1 MSDEWAAAPP
11 PKPPRKWP
19 RRLLWTFCGL
29 ILFMVVAYFV
39 VTSHFFLESFILP
52 RVNDALHATVT
63 VDDSS
68 ISPFFHVTLENVKVK
83 TTAMEDP
90 LLTAKE
96 IHAHYSLIDILG
108 GNINV
113 DDVTI
118 DSPVIQVVQYADGSR
133 NIDRMVNAMSSGK
146 SSSSTPSKPGP
157 PPRLD
162 VQNLLLTN
170 ATVRFVRNSPDGTRE
185 VAEVAN
191 VVFKSGNLRNG
202 GTAKFNFGT
211 DIKLD
216 KTPGQ
221 VRSNTPSSLLL
232 AKVGANFEC
241 GFSPDL
247 QPVSLIGGAWVDV
260 LQAPD
265 AYKQLAG
272 LHAGLDCTLTP
283 SELTQLSFSLLRNSK
298 PLGQLNL
305 SGPLDI
311 ANRQGKVKLDLSG
324 IDRQVLN
331 VLGAALGLDFGSTT
345 ISSHEDIEL
354 SNAAQFINVA
364 GQFKANKLSI
374 ARGDAKSKPVDLQL
388 DYKVAVNLAD
398 QTALISAFT
407 LTGTQDQ
414 SPLIRGALTR
424 PMKLSFA
431 NASVPDDSAF
441 DLVVTN
447 LNLADWSAFIGDYAG
462 IAGLHLNIAEQQGG
476 KHLKLDLTAGTTGLS
491 ANFAGRKLEQSDLAV
506 AVHGGMDDF
515 NKVQLDEYN
524 IRLLRQNQPVVA
536 LSGTGSYEL
545 KAKNASLDTKL
556 DASLADLAALLAL
569 PDLKASSGAVK
580 LTARVV
586 QSNLTPNNTNNPIL
600 DQSVGGSVLL
610 DNFTGQYSADRF
622 ERYGGN
628 IDFDVE
634 KKDQA
639 VDIRKLVGALNQ
651 EGRAAGSF
659 AISGNYNVAN
669 QRGEAHASV
678 LDLNQNALQPFLA
691 PLLGDMTLTSANIN
705 VNATAAFDAKGESSL
720 RGDLKLAD
728 FLVSDPAGQLP
739 KVPLTAEMRVNAA
752 MRDSVAKIG
761 EFSGRIDQGDQ
772 PGGSFDVNGSYDLQR
787 QSGQVTLKVTDVN
800 QNALRPLLAS
810 RLGDQTL
817 KSISISAATTASYD
831 AKGDSTVTGEV
842 HLSNFLL
849 VGAGSLPPKAPLST
863 DVNLDVLLREGAAEI
878 RNLTANVAL
887 GDAPGG
893 GIALSGKYD
902 LTKQSG
908 HAAFKITDLNQNALA
923 PFLGSALGG
932 KTLTSV
938 SINADATA
946 AYDAGGESAVKGQF
960 GITNLLITDPE
971 GKLPKTPL
979 SLGLQL
985 DAGMTAK
992 VLRLGQLQLTWYN
1005 QAGRTQ
1011 ILLGGKVDMTKPDAI
1026 AGDLQIS
1033 SDAIELTPLY
1043 DLMSSPAKTSTTK
1056 TAASPRPTTTPV
1068 IAGNSADTE
1077 PAPVKLPFQQFTVD
1091 ATIKQ
1096 LTLHE
1101 VAIRDFHTTLLLDGG
1116 HLNLKPFEFAL
1127 NEAPVSA
1134 TADVNLEV
1142 PGYEYALTFSA
1153 DHVPM
1158 EPVVNTFV
1166 PAEHGHVRGDLIAK
1180 ADIRGAGV
1188 TGRSLKQNL
1197 AGQITVST
1205 DKAEIDVVPKGVS
1218 SFLVPIAFL
1227 LQQPTLTNSPI
1238 VYLNAGIQTGGGI
1251 IKVSQL
1257 DLNSRAFAL
1266 SAQGDI
1272 PIADILSNSPLQ
1284 NIPAHFS
1291 LERSLATQ
1299 LGVAPSSSSTNTDYY
1314 VPLPDFITIVG
1325 TLGKPDAKTSKTAI
1339 AGILLRSRLSG
1350 QTPSMNTP
1358 TLNNPVSTPSLD
1370 TPSVPSVNTP
1380 SVPSTP
1386 SMPSMPSTPSVPSVS
1401 APSITPPSISAPT
1414 LKPF

>member
-11 PKPPRKWP
+11 PRAPRKWP

-29 ILFMVVAYFV
+29 LLFMVVTYFV

-52 RVNDALHATVT
+52 RVSDAIHATVT
-63 VDDSS
+63 VGDSS
-68 ISPFFHVTLENVKVK
+68 ISPFFKVTLDDVKVK
-83 TTAMEDP
+83 TTVMEDP

-96 IHAHYSLIDILG
+96 IHASYSLIDILR

-118 DSPVIQVVQYADGSR
+118 DSPVIQIVQYADGSR
-133 NIDRMVNAMSSGK
+133 NIDRVLKAMSSGK
-146 SSSSTPSKPGP
+146 PSSPSPSKPGP
-157 PPRLD
+157 PPHLD
-162 VQNLLLTN
+162 VKNLLLTN
-170 ATVRFVRNSPDGTRE
+170 ATVRLVRNSMDGTRE

-191 VVFKSGNLRNG
+191 VVFKSGNFRNG

-221 VRSNTPSSLLL
+221 VRPNTPSSLLL

-265 AYKQLAG
+265 AYKELAG

-283 SELTQLSFSLLRNSK
+283 TQLTQLSFSLLRNNK

-311 ANRQGKVKLDLSG
+311 ANRQGRVKLEVSG

-345 ISSHEDIEL
+345 ISSREDIEL
-354 SNAAQFINVA
+354 SNAAQLINVT
-364 GQFKANKLSI
+364 GRFSANKLSV
-374 ARGDAKSKPVDLQL
+374 ARQGAKSKPVDLQL
-388 DYKVAVNLAD
+388 DYKLSLNLAD

-431 NASVPDDSAF
+431 STSVPDDSAF

-462 IAGLHLNIAEQQGG
+462 IVGLHLNVAEQQGG
-476 KHLKLDLTAGTTGLS
+476 RHLKLDLSAAATELS
-491 ANFAGRKLEQSDLAV
+491 ANLAGRKIEQSDLSITV
-506 AVHGGMDDF
+506 RGGMDDF

-524 IRLLRQNQPVVA
+524 IRLLRQNQPVLAV
-536 LSGTGSYEL
+536 SGTGSYEL
-545 KAKNASLDTKL
+545 KAKNASLDTRL
-556 DASLADLAALLAL
+556 DASLADLATLLSL
-569 PDLKASSGAVK
+569 PDLKASSGTVK
-580 LTARVV
+580 LSARVV

-600 DQSVGGSVLL
+600 DQSVSGSVLL
-610 DNFTGQYSADRF
+610 DNFTGQYSANRF
-622 ERYGGN
+622 ERFGGS
-628 IDFDVE
+628 IDFDAE

-639 VDIRKLVGALNQ
+639 VEIRKLVGALNQ
-651 EGRAAGSF
+651 EGRGAGSF
-659 AISGNYNVAN
+659 AVSGNYNVAGR
-669 QRGEAHASV
+669 RGDARASV

-691 PLLGDMTLTSANIN
+691 PLLGDMTLASANIN
-705 VNATAAFDAKGESSL
+705 VNATVAYDAKGESSL
-720 RGDLKLAD
+720 QGDFKLAD

-739 KVPLTAEMRVNAA
+739 KVPLTAEMRVDAA
-752 MRDSVAKIG
+752 MRDNVAKIG

-772 PGGSFDVNGSYDLQR
+772 PGGSFDVSGSYDLQK
-787 QSGQVTLKVTDVN
+787 QSGQVALKVTDVN

-810 RLGDQTL
+810 KLGDQTL
-817 KSISISAATTASYD
+817 KSVSISAATTASYD
-831 AKGDSTVTGEV
+831 ARGDSTLTGEI
-842 HLSNFLL
+842 HLSNFLMT
-849 VGAGSLPPKAPLST
+849 GAGSPPPKAPLST
-863 DVNLDVLLREGAAEI
+863 DVSLDVLLRDRAAEI
-878 RNLTANVAL
+878 RNLTGNIAL
-887 GDAPGG
+887 GGAPGG

-902 LTKQSG
+902 MQKQSG
-908 HAAFKITDLNQNALA
+908 QAAFKITDLNQNALS

-960 GITNLLITDPE
+960 GIANLLVTDPD

-992 VLRLGQLQLTWYN
+992 VLRLGQLQLTWFN
-1005 QAGRTQ
+1005 QAGKTQ

-1043 DLMSSPAKTSTTK
+1043 DLMSSPAKTNATK
-1056 TAASPRPTTTPV
+1056 TTASPR
-1068 IAGNSADTE
+1068 SAPASASASNGADVE

-1096 LTLHE
+1096 LTLRE
-1101 VAIRDFHTTLLLDGG
+1101 VAVRDFHTTLLLDGG
-1116 HLNLKPFEFAL
+1116 HLNLKPFEFTL

-1134 TADVNLEV
+1134 TADVNLEI

-1158 EPVVNTFV
+1158 EPVVNTFA

-1180 ADIRGAGV
+1180 ADIHGAGV

-1197 AGQITVST
+1197 AGQVAVTT
-1205 DKAEIDVVPKGVS
+1205 DKADIELVPKGVS

-1227 LQQPTLTNSPI
+1227 LQMPSLTNSPI
-1238 VYLNAGIQTGGGI
+1238 VYVNANVQTGGGI
-1251 IKVSQL
+1251 IKVSQF

-1266 SAQGDI
+1266 NTQGDI
-1272 PIADILSNSPLQ
+1272 PIADVLTNSPLQ
-1284 NIPAHFS
+1284 NIPVHFS

-1299 LGVAPSSSSTNTDYY
+1299 LGAAPASLSTNADYY
-1314 VPLPDFITIVG
+1314 VPLPDFITVTG
-1325 TLGKPDAKTSKTAI
+1325 TLGKADAKVSKTAI
-1339 AGILLRSRLSG
+1339 AGILLRSRLTG
-1350 QTPSMNTP
+1350 QTPSLNTP
-1358 TLNNPVSTPSLD
+1358 TLNNPVSTPSLN
-1370 TPSVPSVNTP
+1370 TPSMPSVNTP
-1380 SVPSTP
+1380 SMPSAP
-1386 SMPSMPSTPSVPSVS
+1386 SMPSMPSTPSVPSINV
-1401 APSITPPSISAPT
+1401 PT
-1414 LKPF
+1414 IKPF

>member
-11 PKPPRKWP
+11 PRPPRRWP

-29 ILFMVVAYFV
+29 LLFLVVAYFV

-52 RVNDALHATVT
+52 RVSDAIRATVT
-63 VDDSS
+63 VGDSS
-68 ISPFFHVTLENVKVK
+68 ISPFFKVTLDDVKVK
-83 TTAMEDP
+83 TTVMEDP

-96 IHAHYSLIDILG
+96 IHARYSLIDILR

-118 DSPVIQVVQYADGSR
+118 DSPVIQIVQYADGSR
-133 NIDRMVNAMSSGK
+133 NIDRVLKAMSSGK
-146 SSSSTPSKPGP
+146 SSTPSTSSKPGP
-157 PPRLD
+157 PPQLD
-162 VQNLLLTN
+162 VKNLLLTN
-170 ATVRFVRNSPDGTRE
+170 ATVRLVRNSMDGTRE

-247 QPVSLIGGAWVDV
+247 QPVSLIGGAWADV

-265 AYKQLAG
+265 AYKQLTG

-283 SELTQLSFSLLRNSK
+283 TQLTQLSFSLLRSNK
-298 PLGQLNL
+298 PLAQLNL

-311 ANRQGKVKLDLSG
+311 ASRQGRVKLDLSG

-345 ISSHEDIEL
+345 ISSREDIEL
-354 SNAAQFINVA
+354 SNAAQFINVT
-364 GQFKANKLSI
+364 GRFNANKLSVT
-374 ARGDAKSKPVDLQL
+374 RQGAKSKPVDLQL

-398 QTALISAFT
+398 QTALISAFN

-431 NASVPDDSAF
+431 SVSVPDDSAF

-462 IAGLHLNIAEQQGG
+462 MAGLHLNVAEQQGG
-476 KHLKLDLTAGTTGLS
+476 KHLKLDLTAATTDLS
-491 ANFAGRKLEQSDLAV
+491 ANLAGRKIEQSDLTV
-506 AVHGGMDDF
+506 AMYGGMDDF
-515 NKVQLDEYN
+515 NKVQLDEYSV
-524 IRLLRQNQPVVA
+524 RLLRQNQPVVA
-536 LSGTGSYEL
+536 LSGHGSYEL

-569 PDLKASSGAVK
+569 PDLKASSGTVK
-580 LTARVV
+580 LSARVV
-586 QSNLTPNNTNNPIL
+586 QSNLTPNNTNHPIL
-600 DQSVGGSVLL
+600 DQSVSGSVLL
-610 DNFTGQYSADRF
+610 DNFTGQYSANRF
-622 ERYGGN
+622 ERFGGSV
-628 IDFDVE
+628 DFDAE

-639 VDIRKLVGALNQ
+639 VEIRKLVGALNQ

-659 AISGNYNVAN
+659 AVSGNYNVVN
-669 QRGEAHASV
+669 RRGDAKASV

-691 PLLGDMTLTSANIN
+691 PLLGDMTLASANIN
-705 VNATAAFDAKGESSL
+705 VNATATYDAKGESSL
-720 RGDLKLAD
+720 QGDFKLAD

-739 KVPLTAEMRVNAA
+739 KVPLTAEMRVDAA
-752 MRDSVAKIG
+752 MRDNVAKIG

-772 PGGSFDVNGSYDLQR
+772 PGGSFVVSGSYDLQKR
-787 QSGQVTLKVTDVN
+787 SGQVALKVTDVN

-810 RLGDQTL
+810 KLGDQTL
-817 KSISISAATTASYD
+817 KSVSLSAATTASYD
-831 AKGDSTVTGEV
+831 AKGDSTLTGEI
-842 HLSNFLL
+842 HLSNFLMT
-849 VGAGSLPPKAPLST
+849 GAGSPIPKAPLST
-863 DVNLDVLLREGAAEI
+863 DVSLDVLLRDNAAEI
-878 RNLTANVAL
+878 RNFTGNIAL
-887 GDAPGG
+887 GGAPGG
-893 GIALSGKYD
+893 GISLTGKYD
-902 LTKQSG
+902 LQKQSG
-908 HAAFKITDLNQNALA
+908 QAAFKITDLNQNALA
-923 PFLGSALGG
+923 PFLGSALGDR
-932 KTLTSV
+932 TLTSV

-960 GITNLLITDPE
+960 GIANLLVTDPD

-992 VLRLGQLQLTWYN
+992 VLRLGQLQLTWFN

-1026 AGDLQIS
+1026 TGDMQIS

-1043 DLMSSPAKTSTTK
+1043 DLMSSPAKTTATK
-1056 TAASPRPTTTPV
+1056 TAASPRSAPATT
-1068 IAGNSADTE
+1068 GSAAETE

-1096 LTLHE
+1096 LNLRE
-1101 VAIRDFHTTLLLDGG
+1101 VAVRDFHTTLLLDGG
-1116 HLNLKPFEFAL
+1116 HLNLKPFEFTL
-1127 NEAPVSA
+1127 NAAPVSA

-1188 TGRSLKQNL
+1188 TGRGLKQNL
-1197 AGQITVST
+1197 AGQVAVAT
-1205 DKAEIDVVPKGVS
+1205 DKAEIEVVPKGVS

-1227 LQQPTLTNSPI
+1227 LSMPALTNSPI
-1238 VYLNAGIQTGGGI
+1238 VYVNANVQTGGGI
-1251 IKVSQL
+1251 IKVSQF

-1266 SAQGDI
+1266 NGQGDI
-1272 PIADILSNSPLQ
+1272 PIADILTNSPLP
-1284 NIPAHFS
+1284 NIPVHFS

-1314 VPLPDFITIVG
+1314 VPLPDFITVTG
-1325 TLGKPDAKTSKTAI
+1325 TLGKVDAKVSKTAI
-1339 AGILLRSRLSG
+1339 AGILIRSRLTG
-1350 QTPSMNTP
+1350 QTPSLNTP
-1358 TLNNPVSTPSLD
+1358 TLNNPLNTPSLN
-1370 TPSVPSVNTP
+1370 TPSMPSVN
-1380 SVPSTP
+1380 TP
-1386 SMPSMPSTPSVPSVS
+1386 SMPSMPSMPSAPSV
-1401 APSITPPSISAPT
+1401 PSITPPSVTPPSVSVPAI
-1414 LKPF
+1414 KPF